1 MASLSRVKI
10 SQKKI
15 IPKVNGNPSKHTFH
29 LQVIC
34 STGYTVVVYLMTAQP
49 SGIIRYILFLTICIM
64 VSMVAQSIGL
74 LIGVSMSIQV
84 LLILLN
90 VF

>member
-1 MASLSRVKI
+1 METPVHILF
-10 SQKKI
+10 Q
-15 IPKVNGNPSKHTFH
+15 NLFH

-34 STGYTVVVYLMTAQP
+34 SIVYTVVVYLMTAQP
-49 SGIIRYILFLTICIM
+49 SDIIRYILFLTICFM

-90 VF
+90 IF